1 MNLPIIYPTT
11 LSLLTTMYC
20 TAQCLNCC
28 FQCSPKRKERMSFE
42 DIKFYIDKTVSLFP
56 TIQLVVFSG
65 GESFSLKEDLIQ
77 SVQYATNKKLST
89 RIVTNGFWAISYK
102 KAYSIL
108 KSLKEAGLHEI
119 NFSTGDD
126 HQEWVQYDNIVYG
139 CLAARSLGINALV
152 NIETHPNSTFG
163 RDIFEKDER
172 IFPFI
177 GKEMHNP
184 DHIKIMQ
191 GVWLPF
197 DENTKKMRDAAP
209 KSYRSITPTYKSC
222 ETMFHT
228 ISLMPNGDIYSCCGL
243 TCLQIP
249 YLRIGNM
256 KNSTVQSIISNQF
269 DDVLKIWLRTEGPVR
284 ILEFL
289 YKNSP
294 DKLKQIDYSKHI
306 CEVCRDIC
314 VNRKNIE
321 KNKREHKRT
330 FA

>member
-1 MNLPIIYPTT
+1 
-11 LSLLTTMYC
+11 
-20 TAQCLNCC
+20 
-28 FQCSPKRKERMSFE
+28 
-42 DIKFYIDKTVSLFP
+42 
-56 TIQLVVFSG
+56 
-65 GESFSLKEDLIQ
+65 
-77 SVQYATNKKLST
+77 
-89 RIVTNGFWAISYK
+89 
-102 KAYSIL
+102 
-108 KSLKEAGLHEI
+108 
-119 NFSTGDD
+119 
-126 HQEWVQYDNIVYG
+126 
-139 CLAARSLGINALV
+139 
-152 NIETHPNSTFG
+152 
-163 RDIFEKDER
+163 
-172 IFPFI
+172 
-177 GKEMHNP
+177 
-184 DHIKIMQ
+184 MQ

-321 KNKREHKRT
+321 KIKENIKELLPNILIKYNLLYSSIKK
-330 FA
+330 